1 MQIRFDFR
9 DVLGTD
15 NTGIGVPRD
24 FDRDAA
30 WAEEYGRAEFA
41 DGHFAGAVSGFR
53 VYDAMRHIRLH
64 PYESAASSPDQRD
77 CENDMLN
84 DVCRFMRASFGHKC
98 PHARVIMP

>member
-53 VYDAMRHIRLH
+53 VHDAMRHIRLH
-64 PYESAASSPDQRD
+64 PYESAASSPDQSD

-84 DVCRFMRASFGHKC
+84 DVCRFM
-98 PHARVIMP
+98 